1 MDQTV
6 LGIAAFTLAT
16 AALAMALA
24 LPVAVAAA
32 WLLARASF
40 RGKSIV
46 ETLVSLPLVLPPVAV
61 GLLLLQL
68 LGRTRPLGRLL
79 DTAGLE
85 VVFTWRA
92 VVLAMAVMSLPLMVM
107 TIRAGLEQVDRR
119 FERMAETLGAGA
131 WRVAATITLP
141 LARRSVLA
149 GALLGFARALGE
161 FGATIV
167 VAGGIPGQ
175 TQTLAVA
182 IFNLTEAGREQDA
195 NRLMLVSIALAFV
208 ALAAAN
214 ALLRRGR
221 SRT

>member
-1 MDQTV
+1 MDQSV

-16 AALAMALA
+16 AAMAMALA
-24 LPVAVAAA
+24 LPVAVATA

-46 ETLVSLPLVLPPVAV
+46 ETVVSLPLVLPPVAV

-119 FERMAETLGAGA
+119 FERMAETLGAGP

-182 IFNLTEAGREQDA
+182 IFNLTEAGRESDA
-195 NRLMLVSIALAFV
+195 NQLMLVSIALAFV

>member
-1 MDQTV
+1 MGQS
-6 LGIAAFTLAT
+6 LSGIATFTLAT
-16 AALAMALA
+16 AALAMAVA
-24 LPVAVAAA
+24 LPAAVALA
-32 WLLARASF
+32 WLLARVSF

-61 GLLLLQL
+61 GLLLLQA
-68 LGRTRPLGRLL
+68 LGRARPLGRLL
-79 DTAGLE
+79 DAVGLD
-85 VVFTWRA
+85 VVFTWKA
-92 VVLAMAVMSLPLMVM
+92 VVIAMAVMSLPLMVM
-107 TIRAGLEQVDRR
+107 TIRAGFEQVDRR
-119 FERMAETLGAGA
+119 LERMAETLGAGP
-131 WRVAATITLP
+131 WRIATTITLP

-182 IFNLTEAGREQDA
+182 IFNLTEAGREADA
-195 NRLMLVSIALAFV
+195 DRLMLVSIALAFV
-208 ALAAAN
+208 VLGAAN

-221 SRT
+221 RA